1 MFMNEWF
8 RANIIKGV
16 SIIMRKSDFKGFQ
29 MVHGTSD
36 SVTVSKK
43 FNPLTQPYLSLR
55 NYVATQQLLLF
66 RSG

>member
-1 MFMNEWF
+1 
-8 RANIIKGV
+8 
-16 SIIMRKSDFKGFQ
+16 MRKSDFKGFR

-55 NYVATQQLLLF
+55 NYVASQQLLLF
-66 RSG
+66 RLG